1 MSAAGAVVSRP
12 QLGLAHVVRVD
23 LVVSGAEHWAGL
35 VTCRGPAIAGGGGGQ
50 SASTKRILW
59 AGHHS
64 GHTPSV
70 ILILS

>member
-35 VTCRGPAIAGGGGGQ
+35 VTCRGPAIAGRGGQ
-50 SASTKRILW
+50 SAFTKRILW